1 MTPQDDVQV
10 MTPPGTR
17 TLATL
22 SETFGGESVA
32 SAARRQMVRGL
43 FDRVAPR
50 YDVMND
56 LMSLGLHR
64 LWKRSAA
71 RAAAAAAEALEGP
84 VVDLAGGTGDLARL
98 VSALLP
104 GRSVTNIDASYGMIA
119 AAARRGDSPV
129 GLAVAEAEQLPL
141 ANDSIAVVTLGF
153 GLRNMT
159 DPRRALAEMVRVLK
173 PGGTLVL
180 LEFSTPQSWFAPLYT
195 LYSRLVIP
203 TLGAL
208 IAGDRRAY
216 RYLVE
221 SIERFPDAETMT
233 AELRHSGF
241 SHIELRRLMFG
252 VAALHLARKS

>member
-1 MTPQDDVQV
+1 MTVPD
-10 MTPPGTR
+10 TR
-17 TLATL
+17 SLATL
-22 SETFGGESVA
+22 GESFGHEPVA
-32 SAARRQMVRGL
+32 AAARRQLVRDL

-71 RAAAAAAEALEGP
+71 AAAAEAAEAVDGP
-84 VVDLAGGTGDLARL
+84 VIDLAGGTGDLARL
-98 VSALLP
+98 VAEALP
-104 GRSVTNIDASYGMIA
+104 GRPVTNIDASYGMIA
-119 AAARRGDSPV
+119 AAARRGAGRV
-129 GLAVAEAEQLPL
+129 GLAVAEAEHLPL
-141 ANDSIAVVTLGF
+141 ADATVAVMTLGF

-180 LEFSTPQSWFAPLYT
+180 LEFSTPRSWFAPLYR

-208 IAGDRRAY
+208 VAGDRRAY
-216 RYLVE
+216 RYLIE

-233 AELRHSGF
+233 AELQHSGF
-241 SHIELRRLMFG
+241 SRITVRRLMFG